1 MRASRRSSFTV
12 GIVGAVLKPLD
23 VFVHVPGNGP
33 SGYCGEASLVL
44 LPRYVVPHTPFWIEA
59 LGCADGYSNAIE
71 ECVSF
76 DSCGF
81 EELGQRFYLWPLLA
95 LIVAV
100 DRAGMSAKPQPKHH
114 CTKWDFASLACF
126 TSIRC
131 LFNTL
136 IALFTSFSRWR
147 FSSSLSF
154 LSVHY
159 ISAMMF
165 LCLAFVG
172 FDTQLAVMRFFIS
185 GMSFDAAQIHL
196 EIS

>member
-59 LGCADGYSNAIE
+59 LGCAGGYSNAIE

-126 TSIRC
+126 TLKTTGFLRGASSVRAFC
-131 LFNTL
+131 SKVPDHPVARLTPL
-136 IALFTSFSRWR
+136 PRGTSASAPQ
-147 FSSSLSF
+147 SS
-154 LSVHY
+154 
-159 ISAMMF
+159 
-165 LCLAFVG
+165 
-172 FDTQLAVMRFFIS
+172 
-185 GMSFDAAQIHL
+185 
-196 EIS
+196 

>member
-44 LPRYVVPHTPFWIEA
+44 LPRYV
-59 LGCADGYSNAIE
+59 
-71 ECVSF
+71 SF

-100 DRAGMSAKPQPKHH
+100 DRAGMSAKP
-114 CTKWDFASLACF
+114 
-126 TSIRC
+126 
-131 LFNTL
+131 
-136 IALFTSFSRWR
+136 
-147 FSSSLSF
+147 
-154 LSVHY
+154 
-159 ISAMMF
+159 
-165 LCLAFVG
+165 
-172 FDTQLAVMRFFIS
+172 
-185 GMSFDAAQIHL
+185 
-196 EIS
+196 

>member
-44 LPRYVVPHTPFWIEA
+44 LPRYV
-59 LGCADGYSNAIE
+59 
-71 ECVSF
+71 SF

-81 EELGQRFYLWPLLA
+81 EELGALTGDVNHLGCLLGFPF
-95 LIVAV
+95 L
-100 DRAGMSAKPQPKHH
+100 Q
-114 CTKWDFASLACF
+114 
-126 TSIRC
+126 
-131 LFNTL
+131 
-136 IALFTSFSRWR
+136 
-147 FSSSLSF
+147 SSL
-154 LSVHY
+154 LSRETY

-165 LCLAFVG
+165 LSLAFVG

-196 EIS
+196 EFS

>member
-1 MRASRRSSFTV
+1 M
-12 GIVGAVLKPLD
+12 AVLKPLD

-44 LPRYVVPHTPFWIEA
+44 LPRY
-59 LGCADGYSNAIE
+59 
-71 ECVSF
+71 VSF

-165 LCLAFVG
+165 LSLAFVG

-196 EIS
+196 GVS